1 MDPIQVNINVTLD
14 LSEKTTELLQA
25 LMGKAQAPAPAP
37 ETKPN
42 RRKVETKPAP
52 APETK
57 EAPEQKPESEEPAAG
72 AAMQT
77 HSPEA
82 ESAEA
87 APAPAQEEKKVYED
101 EELREIVHAVRS
113 AKPGNPQII
122 RNEIFPEFGIKTSI
136 ECPMER
142 RAELVARLKEL
153 AA

>member
-14 LSEKTTELLQA
+14 LSEKTAELLQA
-25 LMGKAQAPAPAP
+25 LMGKAQAPAPAPAP

-57 EAPEQKPESEEPAAG
+57 EAPEQKPESE
-72 AAMQT
+72 
-77 HSPEA
+77 PEKP

>member
-1 MDPIQVNINVTLD
+1 MDPIQVNINVSLEFG
-14 LSEKTTELLQA
+14 EKTMTVLQQLLA
-25 LMGKAQAPAPAP
+25 AKPAPQR
-37 ETKPN
+37 KPAS
-42 RRKVETKPAP
+42 KPETKPAP

-57 EAPEQKPESEEPAAG
+57 EDPKPQPEPEEPAAG
-72 AAMQT
+72 TIQQV
-77 HSPEA
+77 HSPEPEPA
-82 ESAEA
+82 A
-87 APAPAQEEKKVYED
+87 APAPEAQEEKKVYED

-122 RNEIFPEFGIKTSI
+122 RNEIFPQFGIKTSI